1 MKHRTDIRPAEQGTG
16 NIQKVI
22 LITGCS
28 SGFGLLTAVRLAA
41 QGHFVWATMRN
52 LERKQPLENELIRR
66 QTRAVIREL
75 DVTKPSVIK
84 NVVEEIQKTHG
95 FIDVLI
101 NNAGYGIAG
110 FFEDLEQEEIR
121 AQMEVNFFGAQNV
134 CREVIPLMRKR
145 LQGKIINISSIAGRV
160 ASPCLGAYNT
170 SKWALEAFSESLY
183 YELALFGIS
192 VVLVEPGSY
201 PTNIFTQN
209 AHYAKNF
216 DNAQS
221 PYFSFS
227 QQLKN
232 ISQQSIRKLNR
243 DPDEVA
249 RLIENI
255 VNNPR
260 PRLRYVS
267 DFASASRVMAQKIVP
282 PRLISYIFR
291 RFMYADQ

>member
-1 MKHRTDIRPAEQGTG
+1 MD
-16 NIQKVI
+16 NQKVI

-41 QGHFVWATMRN
+41 QGHIVWATMRD
-52 LERKQPLENELIRR
+52 LARKQPLENELAKRNA
-66 QTRAVIREL
+66 QAFIREL
-75 DVTKPSVIK
+75 DVTKPSTIK
-84 NVVEEIQKTHG
+84 NVVEEIQKTHVH
-95 FIDVLI
+95 IDVLI

-110 FFEDLEQEEIR
+110 FFEDLSEEEIR
-121 AQMEVNFFGAQNV
+121 AQMEVNFFGVQNV

-145 LQGKIINISSIAGRV
+145 AQGKIINISSIAGRV

-183 YELALFGIS
+183 FELGLFGIS

-209 AHYAKNF
+209 AHYARNF

-221 PYFSFS
+221 PYFPFS
-227 QQLKN
+227 QKLKN
-232 ISQQSIRKLNR
+232 ISQQRIRKLNR
-243 DPDEVA
+243 DPDDVA

-255 VNNPR
+255 VHNPR

-267 DFASASRVMAQKIVP
+267 DFASALRVMVQKILP
-282 PRLISYIFR
+282 PRLMAYIFR
-291 RFMYADQ
+291 SVVRHE

>member
-1 MKHRTDIRPAEQGTG
+1 M
-16 NIQKVI
+16 
-22 LITGCS
+22 ITGCS

-41 QGHFVWATMRN
+41 KGHFVWATMRD
-52 LERKQPLENELIRR
+52 LARKQPLENELAKRNA
-66 QTRAVIREL
+66 QAFIREL
-75 DVTKPSVIK
+75 DVTKPSTIK
-84 NVVEEIQKTHG
+84 NVVEEIQKTH
-95 FIDVLI
+95 FHIDVLI
-101 NNAGYGIAG
+101 NNAGYGIGG

-121 AQMEVNFFGAQNV
+121 SQMEVNFFGVQNV

-145 LQGKIINISSIAGRV
+145 LQGKIINISSIAGRI

-183 YELALFGIS
+183 YELGLFGIS
-192 VVLVEPGSY
+192 VCLVEPGSY

-221 PYFSFS
+221 PYFHFS
-227 QQLKN
+227 QILRN
-232 ISQQSIRKLNR
+232 ISQNTVRKLKR
-243 DPDEVA
+243 DPDDVA

-255 VNNPR
+255 INTSH

-267 DFASASRVMAQKIVP
+267 DFASASRVMAQKILP
-282 PRLISYIFR
+282 PRLIACIFR
-291 RFMYADQ
+291 RIIHADR

>member
-1 MKHRTDIRPAEQGTG
+1 MD
-16 NIQKVI
+16 NQKVI

-41 QGHFVWATMRN
+41 QGHFVWATMRD
-52 LERKQPLENELIRR
+52 LSRKQALEDALAQRKV
-66 QTRAVIREL
+66 QAFIREL
-75 DVTKPSVIK
+75 DVTKHSTIK
-84 NVVEEIQKTHG
+84 KTIEEIQKTH
-95 FIDVLI
+95 FHIDVLI

-110 FFEDLEQEEIR
+110 FFEDLSEEDIR
-121 AQMEVNFFGAQNV
+121 VQMETNFFGAQNV

-145 LQGKIINISSIAGRV
+145 LKGKIINISSIAGQV
-160 ASPCLGAYNT
+160 ATPCLSAYNS

-183 YELALFGIS
+183 HELGLFGIA
-192 VVLVEPGSY
+192 VCLVEPGSY

-227 QQLKN
+227 QKLRN
-232 ISQQSIRKLNR
+232 MAQQSIRKFKK
-243 DPDEVA
+243 DPDDVA
-249 RLIENI
+249 RLIEHI
-255 VNNPR
+255 VHQSH

-267 DFASASRVMAQKIVP
+267 DFSSWLRMTAQKILP
-282 PRLISYIFR
+282 PSLTTRIFR
-291 RFMYADQ
+291 RFIYAN

>member
-1 MKHRTDIRPAEQGTG
+1 MAG
-16 NIQKVI
+16 QKVI

-28 SGFGLLTAVRLAA
+28 SGFGLLTAARLASK
-41 QGHFVWATMRN
+41 GHIVWAAMRD
-52 LERKQPLENELIRR
+52 LSRKQPLDSELAKRKS
-66 QTRAVIREL
+66 QAVIREL
-75 DVTKPSVIK
+75 DVTKPSTIK
-84 NVVEEIQKTHG
+84 NVIEEIQKTHKH
-95 FIDVLI
+95 IDVLI

-110 FFEDLEQEEIR
+110 FFEDLSEEEIR
-121 AQMEVNFFGAQNV
+121 SQMEVNFFGVQNI

-145 LQGKIINISSIAGRV
+145 AQGKIINISSIAGQV
-160 ASPCLGAYNT
+160 ASPCLGAYNA

-183 YELALFGIS
+183 FELGLFGIS

-227 QQLKN
+227 QKLKD
-232 ISQQSIRKLNR
+232 IAQHSIRKLKR

-255 VNNPR
+255 VNKSH

-267 DFASASRVMAQKIVP
+267 DLSSWSRMMTQKILP
-282 PRLISYIFR
+282 PRLTNYIFR
-291 RFMYADQ
+291 RIVRHG

>member
-1 MKHRTDIRPAEQGTG
+1 
-16 NIQKVI
+16 

-41 QGHFVWATMRN
+41 KGHFVWATMRD
-52 LERKQPLENELIRR
+52 LARKQPLENELAKRNA
-66 QTRAVIREL
+66 QAFIREL
-75 DVTKPSVIK
+75 DVTKPSTIK
-84 NVVEEIQKTHG
+84 NVVEEIQKTH
-95 FIDVLI
+95 FHIDVLI
-101 NNAGYGIAG
+101 NNAGYGIGG

-121 AQMEVNFFGAQNV
+121 SQMEVNFFGVQNV

-145 LQGKIINISSIAGRV
+145 LQGKIINISSIAGRI

-183 YELALFGIS
+183 YELGLFGIS
-192 VVLVEPGSY
+192 VCLVEPGSY

-221 PYFSFS
+221 PYFHFS
-227 QQLKN
+227 QILRN
-232 ISQQSIRKLNR
+232 ISQNTVRKLKR
-243 DPDEVA
+243 DPDDVA

-255 VNNPR
+255 INTSH

-267 DFASASRVMAQKIVP
+267 DFASASRVMAQKILP
-282 PRLISYIFR
+282 PRLIACIFR
-291 RFMYADQ
+291 RIIHADR

>member
-1 MKHRTDIRPAEQGTG
+1 M
-16 NIQKVI
+16 NNQKVI

-41 QGHFVWATMRN
+41 HGHLVWATMRD
-52 LERKQPLENELIRR
+52 LTRKGPLENELAKPNA
-66 QTRAVIREL
+66 QAFIREL
-75 DVTKPSVIK
+75 DVTKPSTIK
-84 NVVEEIQKTHG
+84 NVVEEIQETHG

-101 NNAGYGIAG
+101 NNAGYGTAG
-110 FFEDLEQEEIR
+110 FFEDLSEEEIR
-121 AQMEVNFFGAQNV
+121 AQMEVNFFGVQNV

-145 LQGKIINISSIAGRV
+145 LQGKIINISSVAGRV

-183 YELALFGIS
+183 FELGLFKIS

-221 PYFSFS
+221 PYFHFS
-227 QQLKN
+227 QKLKD
-232 ISQQSIRKLNR
+232 ISQQRIRKLNC
-243 DPDEVA
+243 DPDDVA

-255 VNNPR
+255 INNPH

-267 DFASASRVMAQKIVP
+267 DFASASRMMAQKILP
-282 PRLISYIFR
+282 SRLISKIFR
-291 RFMYADQ
+291 KIVHADK

>member
-1 MKHRTDIRPAEQGTG
+1 M
-16 NIQKVI
+16 NNQKVI

-28 SGFGLLTAVRLAA
+28 SGFGLLTAARLAA
-41 QGHFVWATMRN
+41 QGHFVWATMRD
-52 LERKQPLENELIRR
+52 LERKGPLENELAKRNA
-66 QTRAVIREL
+66 QAFIREL
-75 DVTKPSVIK
+75 DVTKPSTIK
-84 NVVEEIQKTHG
+84 NVVEEIQKKH
-95 FIDVLI
+95 FHIDVLI

-110 FFEDLEQEEIR
+110 FFEDLSEEEIR
-121 AQMEVNFFGAQNV
+121 AQMETNFFGVQNV

-183 YELALFGIS
+183 YELGLFGIS

-201 PTNIFTQN
+201 PTNIFIRN
-209 AHYAKNF
+209 AHYARNF

-227 QQLKN
+227 QKLRN
-232 ISQQSIRKLNR
+232 TSQQSIRKLNR

-255 VNNPR
+255 VNDPR

-267 DFASASRVMAQKIVP
+267 DFASASRVMAQKILP
-282 PRLISYIFR
+282 PRLTAHIFR
-291 RFMYADQ
+291 RIVHADK